1 MITTLPTFFNLVFE
15 ENALIYALISLTEYI
30 RKNLDEGK
38 AGYGVFVVLQ
48 KAFDNA
54 DHDIALWKLEHYG
67 ISGAARFK
75 SYLSNRKQ
83 HFPINDFNSN
93 LATVKFVVRQGSIS
107 APYLFLIYI
116 SNFN

>member
-1 MITTLPTFFNLVFE
+1 MIATLPTFFQFGFRRKYDN
-15 ENALIYALISLTEYI
+15 YALISLTEYI

-38 AGYGVFVVLQ
+38 AGCGVFVVLQ

-67 ISGAARFK
+67 VSGAATFK

-107 APYLFLIYI
+107 GPYLFLIYI